1 MYRETIIEFEDGL
14 VVGNNG
20 SVRPPS
26 TYQVSTGDIDVDDQ
40 RSMSGYLNRNRV
52 RGGSNTVY
60 TLTVTW
66 DRLTWEELVALIASG
81 EAAKFDVTFLDP
93 KSNNGYTTRTMYRD
107 ANMTYELIKIFSDE
121 EAYWK
126 TSMSFVEY

>member
-1 MYRETIIEFEDGL
+1 MYNKKIIQFENGL
-14 VVGNNG
+14 IVGNGG

-26 TYQVSTGDIDVDDQ
+26 TYQVSTGDIDIDDQ

-66 DRLTWEELVALIASG
+66 DRLTWEELVLLIAAG
-81 EAAKFDVTFLDP
+81 EAAKFSVTFLDP
-93 KSNNGYTTRTMYRD
+93 KSKNGYTTKSMYRD
-107 ANMTYELIKIFSDE
+107 ANMTYELTKIFSDE

-126 TSMSFVEY
+126 TSMAFVEY